1 MRVIAWALCA
11 LVLLLGLAAPA
22 QAQSDEVERQ
32 LLVMLQLPKPHF
44 RPDGAYAG
52 AYGTAVGRQARQR
65 LAQEL
70 ARSHGLAL
78 RSDWPMPLLGV
89 DCFVLRLPAGDARSP
104 AELADRVAQDP
115 RVAWAQPIQLYQAQ
129 SAVQE
134 PLYPAQ
140 PVAQRWQLAELH
152 RLSTGRGVKVAVI
165 DSGVEARHPDL
176 DGQLASIANFV
187 DAQPTP
193 AERHGTA
200 VAGIIAARAD
210 NQQGIAG
217 VAPGVRLL
225 GLRACWQAADQRTLC
240 DSLSLAK
247 ALHAAVLD
255 GAHIIN
261 LSLGGPPDRLL
272 SALLDQ
278 ALARGIA
285 VVAAQPLRPDAF
297 PAAHPGVLVV
307 GGAPPAPSGGVVA
320 PGRDIPTTV
329 PGGGW
334 SLVSGSS
341 FAAAHASG
349 LLALLRERDRQA
361 WRGGVARTLVTALG
375 GQIDSCASLARHL
388 GGARPSCQ
396 AMGQTL
402 D

>member
-1 MRVIAWALCA
+1 MRVIAWVLCA
-11 LVLLLGLAAPA
+11 LLLLSLAAPGR
-22 QAQSDEVERQ
+22 AQSDEVERQ

-52 AYGTAVGRQARQR
+52 AYGSAVGRRARQG

-70 ARSHGLAL
+70 ARSHGLVL
-78 RSDWPMPLLGV
+78 RGDWPMPLVGV
-89 DCFVLRLPAGDARSP
+89 DCYVLQLPAGDVRSP
-104 AELADRVAQDP
+104 VELADRVAQDP

-129 SAVQE
+129 SAAQE

-140 PVAQRWQLAELH
+140 PVAQRWQLADLH
-152 RLSTGRGVKVAVI
+152 RASTGRGVKVAVI

-176 DGQLASIANFV
+176 DGQLAALENFV

-225 GLRACWQAADQRTLC
+225 GLRACWQAPDLRTLC
-240 DSLSLAK
+240 SSLTLAK

-285 VVAAQPLRPDAF
+285 VVAAQPLRSDAF

-307 GGAPPAPSGGVVA
+307 GGAPPAPNGGVVA
-320 PGRDIPTTV
+320 PGRDIPTTA

-334 SLVSGSS
+334 VLVTGSS

-349 LLALLRERDRQA
+349 LLALLRERDREA
-361 WRGGVARTLVTALG
+361 WRGGVSHALVTALG

-388 GGARPSCQ
+388 GGARPPCQ
-396 AMGQTL
+396 PMGKTA

>member
-1 MRVIAWALCA
+1 MRAIAWVLCA
-11 LVLLLGLAAPA
+11 LLMALGLAGPA
-22 QAQSDEVERQ
+22 KAQPDAGERQ
-32 LLVMLQLPKPHF
+32 LLVMLQLPKAHF

-52 AYGTAVGRQARQR
+52 AYGTAVGRHARQR

-70 ARSHGLAL
+70 ARAHGLEL
-78 RSDWPMPLLGV
+78 RSDWPMPLVGV
-89 DCFVLRLPAGDARSP
+89 DCFVLRLPPGDARSP
-104 AELADRVAQDP
+104 AELAERVAQDP
-115 RVAWAQPIQLYQAQ
+115 RVAWAQPVQLYQAQ
-129 SAVQE
+129 SAEQE

-140 PVAQRWQLAELH
+140 PVAQRWKLAELH

-176 DGQLASIANFV
+176 DGQLAAVENFV

-210 NQQGIAG
+210 NRQGIAG

-225 GLRACWQAADQRTLC
+225 GLRACWQAADERTLC
-240 DSLSLAK
+240 NSLSLAK

-278 ALARGIA
+278 AQARGIA
-285 VVAAQPLRPDAF
+285 VVAAQPQRPDAF
-297 PAAHPGVLVV
+297 PAGHPGVLVV

-320 PGRDIPTTV
+320 PGRDIPTTA

-334 SLVSGSS
+334 SLVTGSS

-375 GQIDSCASLARHL
+375 GQIDSCATLVRHL
-388 GGARPSCQ
+388 GARASCQ
-396 AMGQTL
+396 AMGQTA